1 MLTVNQVTMDIKCDG
16 RQSLEMLISLL
27 GTISLVSSTWH
38 FGLCRCPAKVD
49 GEAEVNL
56 AENAEAYAAG
66 IHQGFEP
73 TAWDGL
79 LQSIDLIAQKQIKVV
94 INGGG
99 LNPKGL
105 AQKTS
110 ALVRQNFKPSV
121 DSAYTGLI
129 SQRFKNADMI

>member
-1 MLTVNQVTMDIKCDG
+1 M
-16 RQSLEMLISLL
+16 
-27 GTISLVSSTWH
+27 
-38 FGLCRCPAKVD
+38 
-49 GEAEVNL
+49 NL

-66 IHQGFEP
+66 IHQGFQP

-94 INGGG
+94 INGGA

-110 ALVRQNFKPSV
+110 ALVRQSFKPLV
-121 DSAYTGLI
+121 DGAHARLTF
-129 SQRFKNADMI
+129 QR